1 MAVGM
6 KNFRLCDKIKR
17 KKIYGENFMTKRIYS
32 LDVLRGLAISIMLFL
47 DGPPDKIFSILEHPA
62 WAGLTIPDIA
72 LPMFAF
78 AMGAG
83 AAISMSKREPPVK
96 KILKRTALM
105 FLIGVLLEME
115 PFILLMIFDVDFTT
129 ADFFDKVFV
138 HGRLFGI
145 IQRLAI
151 TYALG
156 IFIARAVK
164 NNFGIL
170 VAAFVL
176 LIVSSAGYHIYAPDN
191 PFDEAHNISQAVD
204 YIFPGVNHI
213 YRPTHDPEGLYGCLA
228 GTASVLFGF
237 IAGKIFVDQSSTVQ
251 QKISIFC
258 KAGIIL
264 LIVGGV
270 WSNFDIITKKLWTT
284 PYALINAGLDFIL
297 LALFMK
303 IFDASPT
310 AKKFSQPFG
319 ALGINP
325 LFFFV
330 MNNAILTLLYVLPDG
345 KNFGGL
351 YLQLYYNTTQ
361 GLISTEFGATLFC
374 AIWALMWLPI
384 CEFFYRRGI
393 IIKI

>member
-1 MAVGM
+1 
-6 KNFRLCDKIKR
+6 
-17 KKIYGENFMTKRIYS
+17 MTKRIYS
-32 LDVLRGLAISIMLFL
+32 LDVLRGVAIAIMLFL
-47 DGPPDKIFSILEHPA
+47 DGPPDKIFSILEHPQ

-78 AMGAG
+78 AMGAA
-83 AAISMSKREPPVK
+83 AAISFSRRKPSAK

-105 FLIGVLLEME
+105 FLVGVLLEME

-129 ADFFDKVFV
+129 ADFFERAIV

-156 IFIARAVK
+156 IFADLAIK
-164 NNFGIL
+164 NNRGIL
-170 VAAFVL
+170 IAAFVL
-176 LIVSSAGYHIYAPDN
+176 LIVSSAGYHLYAPEN
-191 PFDEAHNISQAVD
+191 PFDE
-204 YIFPGVNHI
+204 NHI

-237 IAGKIFVDQSSTVQ
+237 LAGKIFVDDSSTRE
-251 QKISIFC
+251 KIFVFVA
-258 KAGIIL
+258 AGIFL
-264 LIVGGV
+264 SVVGGI

-284 PYALINAGLDFIL
+284 PYALINAGLDFLL
-297 LALFMK
+297 LALFIK
-303 IFDASPT
+303 IFDTSEL
-310 AKKFSQPFG
+310 AKKFSQPLV

-345 KNFGGL
+345 KNYGGL
-351 YLQLYYNTTQ
+351 YLELYYHTTQ

-374 AIWALMWLPI
+374 ALWALLWMPI
-384 CEFFYRRGI
+384 AEFFYKKKI
-393 IIKI
+393 TIKL

>member
-1 MAVGM
+1 M
-6 KNFRLCDKIKR
+6 
-17 KKIYGENFMTKRIYS
+17 KRIYS
-32 LDVLRGLAISIMLFL
+32 LDVLRGVAISIMLFL
-47 DGPPDKIFSILEHPA
+47 DGPPDKIYSILEHPQ

-83 AAISMSKREPPVK
+83 AAISMSRRDFPTK
-96 KILKRTALM
+96 KILKRAAFM
-105 FLIGVLLEME
+105 FAIGVLLEMQ
-115 PFILLMIFDVDFTT
+115 PFLFLWIFSDDFTAT
-129 ADFFDKVFV
+129 NFFERAII

-156 IFIARAVK
+156 IFIARALKDVR
-164 NNFGIL
+164 GIL
-170 VAAFVL
+170 IAAIIL
-176 LIVSSAGYHIYAPDN
+176 LIVSSAGYHIYAPLN

-228 GTASVLFGF
+228 GTASVLIGF
-237 IAGKIFVDQSSTVQ
+237 FAGKILVNNTATERG
-251 QKISIFC
+251 KIFLLGA
-258 KAGIIL
+258 AGLLL
-264 LIVGGV
+264 LIAGGV
-270 WSNFDIITKKLWTT
+270 WSEFDIISKKLWTT
-284 PYALINAGLDFIL
+284 PYALINASLDCLL

-303 IFDASPT
+303 CFDEETPL
-310 AKKFSQPFG
+310 KKFSQPFG

-330 MNNAILTLLYVLPDG
+330 ANNALLTTLYIIPDG
-345 KNFGGL
+345 NIESGA
-351 YLQLYYNTTQ
+351 YMQLYYNTTQ

-374 AIWALMWLPI
+374 IIWALLWLPLA
-384 CEFFYRRGI
+384 EFFFKRGI

>member
-1 MAVGM
+1 
-6 KNFRLCDKIKR
+6 
-17 KKIYGENFMTKRIYS
+17 MTKRIYS
-32 LDVLRGLAISIMLFL
+32 LDVLRGVAIAIMLFL
-47 DGPPDKIFSILEHPA
+47 DGPPDKIYSILEHPQ

-78 AMGAG
+78 AMGAA
-83 AAISMSKREPPVK
+83 AAISMSRRKSSAK

-105 FLIGVLLEME
+105 FMIGVLLEME
-115 PFILLMIFDVDFTT
+115 PFILLLIFDVDFTT
-129 ADFFDKVFV
+129 ADFFERAIV

-156 IFIARAVK
+156 IFTALTIK
-164 NNFGIL
+164 NNRGIL
-170 VAAFVL
+170 IAAFVL
-176 LIVSSAGYHIYAPDN
+176 LIVSSAGYHIYAPEN

-237 IAGKIFVDQSSTVQ
+237 LAGKIFVEESTVRE
-251 QKISIFC
+251 KIFIFLVAGVALSI
-258 KAGIIL
+258 AGGL
-264 LIVGGV
+264 
-270 WSNFDIITKKLWTT
+270 WSLTDIITKKLWTT
-284 PYALINAGLDFIL
+284 PYALINAGLDFLL

-303 IFDASPT
+303 IFDALPD
-310 AKKFSQPFG
+310 AKKFSQPLV

-345 KNFGGL
+345 KNFGGV
-351 YLQLYYNTTQ
+351 YLQLYQNTTQ

-374 AIWALMWLPI
+374 ALWALLWLPVA
-384 CEFFYRRGI
+384 ELFYKNKI
-393 IIKI
+393 TIKL